1 MKLFGREPA
10 VWVAFIEATI
20 ALVLALRWVHWT
32 SDQTALVMA
41 VVVAVFGVVTAYLTK
56 DTMLGVLVG
65 LTKALL
71 ALFIGFGLMLSPE
84 LTAAVIGFVVVV
96 VGLFQR
102 TQTSPAPQPS
112 FHG

>member
-10 VWVAFIEATI
+10 VWVGVIEAGLTL
-20 ALVLALRWVHWT
+20 LVVLGVLGFT

-41 VVVAVFGVVTAYLTK
+41 AVVALFGVVTAYLTQ

-65 LTKALL
+65 LVKAVI
-71 ALFIGFGLMLSPE
+71 ALFIGFGISVSPE
-84 LTAAVIGFVVVV
+84 LTAALIGFVSVL

-102 TQTSPAPQPS
+102 TQTSPAPQP
-112 FHG
+112 GL